1 MMLLPFA
8 KKVDLACGIRVED
21 TDKGTDGRHGHFDID
36 RTPDPKK
43 QATQTK
49 QGNLPSIPPPT
60 LKKDWKLSDSLASK
74 EQRWV
79 QPFLSR
85 RPQL

>member
-21 TDKGTDGRHGHFDID
+21 TDKGTDGRHGHFYID
-36 RTPDPKK
+36 RTPDLKK

-49 QGNLPSIPPPT
+49 KGQSPVDPPPY
-60 LKKDWKLSDSLASK
+60 AQK
-74 EQRWV
+74 EV
-79 QPFLSR
+79 ETF
-85 RPQL
+85 